1 MVKTEEMTRLEEI
14 KELRQK
20 IQMDY
25 FKVAQEIWES
35 DLEVS
40 KKDSK
45 ARREYEQY
53 RNKDRTLERLQAMEE
68 SIIEDLAWFKNKYKI
83 KTEK

>member
-1 MVKTEEMTRLEEI
+1 MIKTEEMTRLEEI
-14 KELRQK
+14 KELRHKVQ
-20 IQMDY
+20 IEY
-25 FKVAQEIWES
+25 FEVAQEIWGS

-45 ARREYEQY
+45 VRREYEQY

>member
-1 MVKTEEMTRLEEI
+1 MIKAETMTRLEEI
-14 KELRQK
+14 KELRQQ
-20 IQMDY
+20 IQIDY
-25 FKVAQEIWES
+25 FKVAQEIWGS

-45 ARREYEQY
+45 VRREYEQY

-68 SIIEDLAWFKNKYKI
+68 SIIDDLAWFKNKYKI
-83 KTEK
+83 EIKG

>member
-1 MVKTEEMTRLEEI
+1 MIKAETMTRLEEI
-14 KELRQK
+14 KELRQQ
-20 IQMDY
+20 IQIDY
-25 FKVAQEIWES
+25 FNVAQEIWGS

-45 ARREYEQY
+45 VRREYEQY

-68 SIIEDLAWFKNKYKI
+68 SIIEDLTWFKNKYNI
-83 KTEK
+83 KTEE

>member
-1 MVKTEEMTRLEEI
+1 MVKAEEMTRLEEI
-14 KELRQK
+14 KELRHK

-45 ARREYEQY
+45 VRREYEQY
-53 RNKDRTLERLQAMEE
+53 RNKDRALERLQAMEE

-83 KTEK
+83 KTEE

>member
-1 MVKTEEMTRLEEI
+1 MIKAETMTRLEEI
-14 KELRQK
+14 KELRQQ
-20 IQMDY
+20 IQIDY
-25 FKVAQEIWES
+25 FNVAQEIWGS

-45 ARREYEQY
+45 VRKEYEQY

-83 KTEK
+83 KTEE

>member
-1 MVKTEEMTRLEEI
+1 MVKAETMTRLEEI
-14 KELRQK
+14 KELRQQ
-20 IQMDY
+20 IQIDY
-25 FKVAQEIWES
+25 FKVAQEIWGS

-45 ARREYEQY
+45 VRKEYEQY

-68 SIIEDLAWFKNKYKI
+68 SIIEDLTWFKNKYKI

>member
-25 FKVAQEIWES
+25 FKVAQEIWGS

-45 ARREYEQY
+45 VRREYEQY
-53 RNKDRTLERLQAMEE
+53 RNKDRALERLQAMEE

-83 KTEK
+83 KTEE

>member
-1 MVKTEEMTRLEEI
+1 MIKAETMTRLEEI
-14 KELRQK
+14 KELRQQ
-20 IQMDY
+20 IQIDY
-25 FKVAQEIWES
+25 FNVAQEIWGS

-45 ARREYEQY
+45 VRREYEQY

-83 KTEK
+83 KIKE

>member
-1 MVKTEEMTRLEEI
+1 MIKAETMTRLEEI
-14 KELRQK
+14 KELRQQ
-20 IQMDY
+20 IQIDY
-25 FKVAQEIWES
+25 FNVAQEIWGS

-45 ARREYEQY
+45 VRREYEQY

>member
-1 MVKTEEMTRLEEI
+1 MIKAETMTRLEEI
-14 KELRQK
+14 KELRQQ
-20 IQMDY
+20 IQIDY
-25 FKVAQEIWES
+25 FKVAQEIWGS

-45 ARREYEQY
+45 VRKEYEQY
-53 RNKDRTLERLQAMEE
+53 RSKDRTLERLQAMEE

-83 KTEK
+83 KTEE

>member
-1 MVKTEEMTRLEEI
+1 MVKTEEMARLEEI

-20 IQMDY
+20 IQIDY
-25 FKVAQEIWES
+25 FKVAQDIWGS

-45 ARREYEQY
+45 VRKEYEQY

-68 SIIEDLAWFKNKYKI
+68 SIIEDLTWFKNKYKI
-83 KTEK
+83 KTEE

>member
-1 MVKTEEMTRLEEI
+1 MIKAETMTRLEEI
-14 KELRQK
+14 KELRQQ
-20 IQMDY
+20 IQIDY
-25 FKVAQEIWES
+25 FKVAQEIWGS

-45 ARREYEQY
+45 VRKEYEQY

-68 SIIEDLAWFKNKYKI
+68 SIIEDLTWFKNKYNI
-83 KTEK
+83 KTEE

>member
-1 MVKTEEMTRLEEI
+1 MVKTETMTRLEEI

-45 ARREYEQY
+45 VRREYEQY

-68 SIIEDLAWFKNKYKI
+68 SIIEDLTWFKNKYKI
-83 KTEK
+83 KIEK

>member
-1 MVKTEEMTRLEEI
+1 MIKAETMTRLEEI
-14 KELRQK
+14 KELRQQ
-20 IQMDY
+20 IQIDY
-25 FKVAQEIWES
+25 FNVAQEIWGS

-83 KTEK
+83 KTEE